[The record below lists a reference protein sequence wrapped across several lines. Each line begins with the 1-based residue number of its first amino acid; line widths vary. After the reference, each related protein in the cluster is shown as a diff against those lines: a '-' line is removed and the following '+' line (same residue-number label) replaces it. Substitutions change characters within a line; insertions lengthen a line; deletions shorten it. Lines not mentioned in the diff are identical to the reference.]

1 MKKKQVDTQHS
12 WNSSYNK
19 FVLKWLHM
27 GPIDRLAALY
37 DVYGIYLLATLTEYG
52 K

>member
-1 MKKKQVDTQHS
+1 
-12 WNSSYNK
+12 
-19 FVLKWLHM
+19 M

-52 K
+52 KQSMENSFNNSKNS